1 MTAAQGNRS
10 LRPPAPRC
18 GQRQGSAFGI
28 WPDVRDSRAV
38 RLWSSSGSSERVGY
52 RLIGFGPEYRR
63 PAVCP
68 EVRDE

>member
-1 MTAAQGNRS
+1 MA
-10 LRPPAPRC
+10 RC
-18 GQRQGSAFGI
+18 AGFASRQAVEL
-28 WPDVRDSRAV
+28 VRFV
-38 RLWSSSGSSERVGY
+38 ERVGY